1 MTNVDWE
8 CKGTIIKWNIYG
20 IWKEILIFAVT
31 GGCSLSDV
39 NGTIT
44 GANGGDNL
52 FIMNNTNQL

>member
-1 MTNVDWE
+1 M
-8 CKGTIIKWNIYG
+8 
-20 IWKEILIFAVT
+20 WKEILIFAVT